1 MVNGRNTMSFTNME
15 TLKKDNMNLADK
27 IYILDTTLRDGE
39 QTPGV
44 ALTVDDK
51 IQIAQKLNN
60 LGVDKI
66 EVGFPASSPGEIESA
81 KKIKARDLDSTL
93 VGLSRSLRKDI
104 DAVIDAE
111 LDYVHTFIGTSPLH
125 RDYKLKKS
133 KEEIIDS
140 AVDTVEYAKDHGL
153 TVEFSAED
161 GTRTE
166 REFLFEIFNEVVS
179 AGADFLDVPDTVGIL
194 TPALTRNM
202 ITDIKNNF
210 KTPISVHFHNDFGLA
225 NANTLTAIECGANQA
240 HVTINGLG
248 ERTGNCS
255 LEELV
260 MALKSAY
267 QIDLGL
273 DTTRLYSLSNL
284 VGRLTGVKMP
294 VNKPIV
300 GDNAFAHESGIHVH
314 GILNNASTY
323 EPMSPEMVGH
333 SRRIILGKHTGANA
347 VRAKLKEYHIDLDE
361 EQFNNVFNSIKS
373 LGDSGKCVT
382 DDDLVAIAITELSSA
397 RETPIIIKGLSISMG
412 ANVSPTATVK
422 LEIDGVIKETAST
435 GVGPI
440 DAALNAV
447 RDLIQDT
454 IDMELEEYNLEAITG
469 GTDALA
475 EVFVVTSDS
484 EGNNS
489 TGRSTNQDI
498 VMASILAIVDSINK
512 LLLIKYLIIFFIWT
526 FCFIIFLILLF
537 LFNFYL
543 FFIFFLRFLSSF
555 L

>member
-1 MVNGRNTMSFTNME
+1 MGSNTM
-15 TLKKDNMNLADK
+15 TLKDIEQLKNEDMNLADK

-44 ALTVDDK
+44 ALTVEEK

-66 EVGFPASSPGEIESA
+66 EVGFPASSQGEIESA
-81 KKIKARDLDSTL
+81 KRIRSMDLDSTL
-93 VGLSRSLRKDI
+93 VGLARSLKGDI
-104 DAVIDAE
+104 DAILDADLE
-111 LDYVHTFIGTSPLH
+111 YVHTFIGTSPLH
-125 RDYKLKKS
+125 RDYKLKMS
-133 KEEIIDS
+133 KEKILETAI
-140 AVDTVEYAKDHGL
+140 TGVEYAKDYGL

-161 GTRTE
+161 ATRTE
-166 REFLFEIFNEVVS
+166 RDFLYEVFNSVVD

-194 TPALTRNM
+194 TPIMTHE
-202 ITDIKNNF
+202 IISDIKDNF
-210 KTPISVHFHNDFGLA
+210 STPISVHFHNDFGLA
-225 NANTLTAIECGANQA
+225 TANTLTAIECGANQA

-267 QIDLGL
+267 GIDLGL

-333 SRRIILGKHTGANA
+333 SRRIVLGKHTGANA
-347 VRAKLKEYHIDLDE
+347 LKSKLKDYHIDLDD
-361 EQFNNVFNSIKS
+361 EQFCKVFDEIKA

-397 RETPIIIKGLSISMG
+397 RETPIVIKGLSISMG

-422 LEIDGVIKETAST
+422 LEIDGEEKETAST
-435 GVGPI
+435 GVGPV
-440 DAALNAV
+440 DAALNAI
-447 RDLIQDT
+447 RQLIQGTMD
-454 IDMELEEYNLEAITG
+454 IELEEYNLEAITG

-475 EVFVVTSDS
+475 EVFVITSDP
-484 EGNNS
+484 EGNKS

-498 VMASILAIVDSINK
+498 VMASILAVLDSINK
-512 LLLIKYLIIFFIWT
+512 LLLIKRAKI
-526 FCFIIFLILLF
+526 
-537 LFNFYL
+537 
-543 FFIFFLRFLSSF
+543 
-555 L
+555 

>member
-1 MVNGRNTMSFTNME
+1 MTTKNIE
-15 TLKKDNMNLADK
+15 ILKKENMNLADK
-27 IYILDTTLRDGE
+27 IYIFDTTLRDGE

-44 ALTVDDK
+44 ALTIDEK

-66 EVGFPASSPGEIESA
+66 EVGFPASSQGEIESA
-81 KKIKARDLDSTL
+81 RKIKDLDLQSTL
-93 VGLSRSLRKDI
+93 VGLSRSLTQDI
-104 DAVIDAE
+104 DAVLDAN
-111 LDYVHTFIGTSPLH
+111 LDYIHTFIGTSPLH
-125 RDYKLKKS
+125 REYKLKKS
-133 KEEIIDS
+133 KPEIIEM
-140 AVDTVEYAKDHGL
+140 AVKGVEYAKDHGL

-161 GTRTE
+161 ATRTE
-166 REFLFEIFNEVVS
+166 HDFLFDVFNAVVD

-194 TPALTRNM
+194 TPVVTREL

-210 KTPISVHFHNDFGLA
+210 TTPISVHFHNDFGLA
-225 NANTLTAIECGANQA
+225 TANSLTAIECGANQA

-260 MALKSAY
+260 MTLKSAY
-267 QIDLGL
+267 GVDLGL

-314 GILNNASTY
+314 GILNNAATY

-333 SRRIILGKHTGANA
+333 SRRIVLGKHTGANA
-347 VRAKLKEYHIDLDE
+347 LKSKLKDYHIDLNE
-361 EQFNNVFNSIKS
+361 EQFCKVFDEIKS

-397 RETPIIIKGLSISMG
+397 RETPIIMTGLSISMG

-422 LEIDGVIKETAST
+422 LEIDGEEKETAST
-435 GVGPI
+435 GVGPV
-440 DAALNAV
+440 DAALNAI
-447 RDLIQDT
+447 RSLIQGTMD
-454 IDMELEEYNLEAITG
+454 IELEEYNLEAITG

-475 EVFVVTSDS
+475 EVFVITSDP
-484 EGNNS
+484 EGNKS

-498 VMASILAIVDSINK
+498 VMASILAVLDSINK
-512 LLLIKYLIIFFIWT
+512 LLLIKRSI
-526 FCFIIFLILLF
+526 
-537 LFNFYL
+537 
-543 FFIFFLRFLSSF
+543 
-555 L
+555 